1 MNSFKKFDE
10 TELPSKDKS
19 FSSLKD
25 KNISENDYEKA
36 KNVLN
41 SFNIKKLGE
50 YHELYLKTDV
60 LLLCDVF
67 EKFIDTCLNYLD

>member
-1 MNSFKKFDE
+1 MNIFKKIDE
-10 TELPSKDKS
+10 TELPSKDKF

-25 KNISENDYEKA
+25 KNISEKDYEKA

-50 YHELYLKTDV
+50 HHELYLKTDV

-67 EKFIDTCLNYLD
+67 EKFIDTCLNHLD

>member
-36 KNVLN
+36 KNVWN